1 MLKILLIYFIVMV
14 FMLTITLIIIK
25 GGHDDD

>member
-14 FMLTITLIIIK
+14 VTLTMTLIIIK
-25 GGHDDD
+25 GGHDND

>member
-14 FMLTITLIIIK
+14 FTLTITLIIIK
-25 GGHDDD
+25 GGYDHD

>member
-1 MLKILLIYFIVMV
+1 MLKILSICFFVIAITLA
-14 FMLTITLIIIK
+14 TTLIIIK

>member
-14 FMLTITLIIIK
+14 ITLTMTLIIIK
-25 GGHDDD
+25 GGHSND

>member
-14 FMLTITLIIIK
+14 FTLTITLIIIK
-25 GGHDDD
+25 GGRDDD

>member
-25 GGHDDD
+25 GGRGDD